1 MEILYCKN
9 YPDGYNKIS
18 AIKPDGWEWGPGELD
33 ESVFGIMKVND
44 DEVEKIL
51 AQEVLDE
58 KEVVQEKTLVKGKE
72 VLVEKE
78 VVDIKQIVSAKL
90 ERHGNDNSLCVD
102 EKFEKLILTPESFKI
117 SLSDEDTKVALEE
130 EIIREVKE

>member
-18 AIKPDGWEWGPGELD
+18 AIKPDGWEWGSGEID
-33 ESVFGIMKVND
+33 ESVFGILKVKD

-58 KEVVQEKTLVKGKE
+58 TEVVEEKTLVDNKE
-72 VLVEKE
+72 VIIEKE
-78 VVDIKQIVSAKL
+78 ITDIEQIVSAKL
-90 ERHGNDNSLCVD
+90 ERHSNENSLCVD
-102 EKFEKLILTPESFKI
+102 SKFENLVLTPESFKI
-117 SLSDEDTKVALEE
+117 
-130 EIIREVKE
+130 VKTISSKGPNATT